1 VISVVVPILN
11 EARTVASVVEFA
23 LASPGVAEVIVLD
36 DGSVDDGAERA
47 RAAGARV
54 VTSTIL
60 GKGASMEDGLR
71 LAKHDVIVYLD
82 GDLEGLAPDLIE
94 RLTAPI
100 LADEADFVKG
110 AFSRAGGRVTTLTA
124 KPLLQCFFP
133 ELAHLEQPLGGIVAA
148 KRSLL
153 ERMTFETDYGADV
166 ALVLD
171 ASAVGARIAQ
181 VDVGRIVH
189 DSQPLAVLGDMAK
202 QVVRVILD
210 RADRYG
216 RLRGS
221 HIREVAEIER
231 HTQAEL
237 ATVLAH
243 VGAAERLALLPVD
256 GVIVE
261 GAFLAHLAR
270 ATRRT
275 PAYAAVAAGRGT
287 SPADRIRTTAAVF
300 EGVKKATFLRA
311 ARSVPLGEGVVEA
324 VVGLRRLGFRVGV
337 LSGGS
342 RIVADVLRRRVFAD
356 FAVGNLIR
364 FRREKA
370 TGDVVL
376 APAMRHEAGCD
387 VHDACTSNVVLHL
400 RERLGVPRRDVL
412 VLGRL
417 PEHVCLLR
425 AAGIAVALH
434 PAAESVVRVADRLL
448 RGSIAQVV
456 SMRGVATRSGGT
468 SARAPAARA

>member
-23 LASPGVAEVIVLD
+23 LGSKGVAEVVVLD

-54 VTSTIL
+54 ITSTIL

-71 LAKHDVIVYLD
+71 LARHDVIVYLD

-94 RLTAPI
+94 RLTEPI
-100 LADEADFVKG
+100 LEDRADFVKG

-133 ELAHLEQPLGGIVAA
+133 ELAYLEQPLGGIVAA

-153 ERMTFETDYGADV
+153 ERVTFETDYGADV
-166 ALVLD
+166 ALLID
-171 ASAVGARIAQ
+171 ASVLGARIVQ
-181 VDVGRIVH
+181 VDVGRIQH
-189 DSQPLAVLGDMAK
+189 DSQPLAALGDMAK

-210 RADRYG
+210 RAERHG
-216 RLRGS
+216 RLRGA
-221 HIREVAEIER
+221 HIREIAEIER

-243 VGAAERLALLPVD
+243 VGEAERLALLPVD
-256 GVIVE
+256 GVLVE

-270 ATRRT
+270 GTRRT
-275 PAYAAVAAGRGT
+275 KAYAAVAAGRGT
-287 SPADRIRTTAAVF
+287 SPADRIRMTAAVF
-300 EGVKKATFLRA
+300 EGVQKATFLRA
-311 ARSVPLGEGVVEA
+311 ARTVPLAEGAVET
-324 VVGLRRLGFRVGV
+324 VLGLRRLGYRVGV

-356 FAVGNLIR
+356 FAVGNLLR

-370 TGDVVL
+370 TGEVVL
-376 APAMRHEAGCD
+376 APAMRHEEGCD
-387 VHDACTSNVVLHL
+387 VHEFCTSNVVLHL

-412 VLGRL
+412 ALGRA
-417 PEHVCLLR
+417 PEHACLLR

-434 PAAESVVRVADRLL
+434 PAAPEVVRVADRVV
-448 RGSIAQVV
+448 RGSLERVLALKGV
-456 SMRGVATRSGGT
+456 STASGGT
-468 SARAPAARA
+468 SARGPSARG